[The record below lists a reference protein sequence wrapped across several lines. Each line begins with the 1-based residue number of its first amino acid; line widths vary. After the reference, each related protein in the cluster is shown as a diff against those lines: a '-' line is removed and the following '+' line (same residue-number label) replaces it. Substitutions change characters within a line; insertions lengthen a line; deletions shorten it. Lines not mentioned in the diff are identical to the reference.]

1 MQLQSTLFVGK
12 IIKTVIRLF
21 FAPSIVLILFLLLE
35 RVVKIRL
42 MWPSADI
49 PLHLIGGVA
58 IAYSLWIFLPILQ
71 ARGVLKFILPWMKIL
86 FVVIGVALAA
96 VSWEIIERYPFSK
109 VSFQQIDYSDTVKDI
124 TVGIFG
130 GFIGGIYFVFRGSR
144 VD

>member
-1 MQLQSTLFVGK
+1 
-12 IIKTVIRLF
+12 
-21 FAPSIVLILFLLLE
+21 
-35 RVVKIRL
+35 

-49 PLHLIGGVA
+49 PLHFIGGVA